1 MENGVAK
8 RAKVATSRAEGQ
20 ASTSSAGGSGSVSMT
35 IREQPA
41 PPKSQQYPPEELL
54 LREHQSRM
62 ESRLRNLDFSD
73 PLALDQY
80 HGDNAMFENIAR
92 KYYGRK

>member
-20 ASTSSAGGSGSVSMT
+20 ASTIPAGGSGSVAMT
-35 IREQPA
+35 TREQPA
-41 PPKSQQYPPEELL
+41 PPKSQQYSPKELL
-54 LREHQSRM
+54 LPEHQSRM

-73 PLALDQY
+73 ILALDQY
-80 HGDNAMFENIAR
+80 HGATAMFENTAP